1 MLFDVFHSLG
11 TFSFEQSERQTFQDF
26 FAQVRLADALGF
38 GTWWTAESHFS
49 SEVQKRHK
57 EPVVPHYVGEVGLNN
72 DSPQLAH
79 GVFECTRRIGFGT
92 AIYNIVGGNG
102 GPIAAA
108 DRIRSLVFLNSL
120 RETPRQLHIGVAS
133 GRFPYINKPFGIVP
147 RDREEEVLWEHYK
160 RFIFLEAL
168 EIFLRLSKGETLSS
182 EDVTQ
187 RAFTR
192 ECFPSEAAWARFLAE
207 VKQLPPRAGASPER
221 LPYQPRWVF
230 EPLRLVPSLPDN
242 ASAFCRFVLGSTDPL
257 ARELGLRHVDLDL
270 FSLSVTPPPAL
281 EALHAEMYERSL
293 ASGRLWHRGRMPR
306 TSLIFIDKDRK
317 RAEDMASRG
326 LDVYLEGMRGTVN
339 VPRKEELLSRVLVGD
354 AAMVR
359 EQLSPG
365 NPRGFHPEDC
375 LMLWFEFARD
385 HADVVS
391 QMRYF
396 AEAVMPHL
404 ASPLAAPGAGVDS
417 PS

>member
-11 TFSFEQSERQTFQDF
+11 TFSFDQSERQTFLDF

-72 DSPQLAH
+72 DSVQLAH
-79 GVFECTRRIGFGT
+79 RVFECTRSIGFGT

-120 RETPRQLHIGVAS
+120 RDTPRQLHIGVAS
-133 GRFPYINKPFGIVP
+133 GRFPYINKPFGIFP
-147 RDREEEVLWEHYK
+147 RDREEQVHWEHYK

-168 EIFLRLSKGETLSS
+168 EIFLRLSNGETLGS
-182 EDVTQ
+182 EDVTVQAPEHPRYQ
-187 RAFTR
+187 R
-192 ECFPSEAAWARFLAE
+192 
-207 VKQLPPRAGASPER
+207 
-221 LPYQPRWVF
+221 RWVF
-230 EPLRLVPSLPDN
+230 EPLRLVPAPPAN
-242 ASAFCRFVLGSTDPL
+242 ASGFCRFVLGSTDPL
-257 ARELGLRHVDLDL
+257 ARELGLRYADLDL
-270 FSLSVTPPPAL
+270 FSLSFTPRAVL
-281 EALHAEMYERSL
+281 EALHNEMHERSR
-293 ASGRLWHRGRMPR
+293 AKGRLWHRGRMPR
-306 TSLIFIDKDRK
+306 TSLIFIDKDRQ
-317 RAEDMASRG
+317 RAEDMASRA

-339 VPRKEELLSRVLVGD
+339 VPRKEDLLSRVLVGD

-365 NPRGFHPEDC
+365 DPRGFHPEDRV
-375 LMLWFEFARD
+375 MLWFEFAREHSD
-385 HADVVS
+385 TVA

-404 ASPLAAPGAGVDS
+404 ASAPAAAATR
-417 PS
+417 